1 MSESSS
7 EREYNYQQ
15 LRIPKYL
22 RKALKKYRDSHEDT
36 NTLSDAIIAVLPED
50 VGLNKVEIEEDEFVL
65 ISVNEEA
72 HGRVHGLA
80 GENITSYTVIERF
93 FRDKAEEEGRADL
106 VDVLNKQSE
115 DEEE

>member
-22 RKALKKYRDSHEDT
+22 RKALKKYRDSHEDI

-50 VGLNKVEIEEDEFVL
+50 MELNKMEIEEDEFVL
-65 ISVNEEA
+65 ISVNEDA
-72 HGRVHGLA
+72 HSRVHGLA

-93 FRDKAEEEGRADL
+93 FRDKADEEGRDDL
-106 VDVLNKQSE
+106 VDLLNMQG
-115 DEEE
+115 EEGEE